1 MDINAITQLITSVGF
16 PIVACY
22 VLFKQNSELTST
34 ITKLTGTLETINER
48 IGKIEDRLDSNKK
61 EK

>member
-22 VLFKQNSELTST
+22 VLFKQNSELTNT
-34 ITKLTGTLETINER
+34 ITKLTVTLETKNER
-48 IGKIEDRLDSNKK
+48 IGKIEDVINNKK
-61 EK
+61 E

>member
-22 VLFKQNSELTST
+22 VLFKQNSELTNT
-34 ITKLTGTLETINER
+34 ITKLTVTLETINER
-48 IGKIEDRLDSNKK
+48 IGKIEDVINNKK
-61 EK
+61 E

>member
-22 VLFKQNSELTST
+22 VLFKQNGELTNT
-34 ITKLTGTLETINER
+34 ITKLSVTLETINER
-48 IGKIEDRLDSNKK
+48 IGKIEDVINKK
-61 EK
+61 E